1 MTKLEVEGIV
11 RIFDTGYYGDFPNF
25 TDARSSETDRLLQ
38 AFKGFEGMNVRVT
51 IEELQELP

>member
-1 MTKLEVEGIV
+1 MTGVQTCALPIY
-11 RIFDTGYYGDFPNF
+11 TGYYGDFPNF